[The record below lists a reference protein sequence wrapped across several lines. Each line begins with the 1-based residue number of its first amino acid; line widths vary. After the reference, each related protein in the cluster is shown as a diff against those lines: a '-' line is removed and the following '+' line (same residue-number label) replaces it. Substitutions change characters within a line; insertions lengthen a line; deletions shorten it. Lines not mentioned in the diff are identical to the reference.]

1 MIASFDIGEKNFA
14 YAIGTID
21 SVAKLVHVNVMQRK
35 RQTIVESCD
44 AISKVLRDEDFSNC
58 DLVVIEQQM
67 RANVRAQRLSQHVW
81 TWFKLM
87 IPRLNPTF
95 VKASLK
101 TLHFL
106 GSNSLTAK
114 SRKRWSVDKMTELLT
129 ERCDETNLEY
139 YNSLSKKDDVA
150 DAYLQLIAYQHSQR
164 DEWFPM

>member
-1 MIASFDIGEKNFA
+1 
-14 YAIGTID
+14 
-21 SVAKLVHVNVMQRK
+21 
-35 RQTIVESCD
+35 
-44 AISKVLRDEDFSNC
+44 
-58 DLVVIEQQM
+58 
-67 RANVRAQRLSQHVW
+67 
-81 TWFKLM
+81 
-87 IPRLNPTF
+87 LNPTF